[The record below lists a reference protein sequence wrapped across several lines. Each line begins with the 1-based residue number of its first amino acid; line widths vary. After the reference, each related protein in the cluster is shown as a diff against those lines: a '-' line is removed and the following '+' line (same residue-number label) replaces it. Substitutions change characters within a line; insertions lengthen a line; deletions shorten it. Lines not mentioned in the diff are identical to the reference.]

1 MLWLVAAGALFLA
14 KVTKGRKYVYWL
26 IPVGLLFIGV
36 CALVWAPIPWTGQT
50 VASLGGRLLAYP
62 LGWLGDLVNAGVGPM
77 ATVAIVV
84 LLIAGFLDLLDR
96 VPDNYVKTAIVVV
109 PILAVI
115 AVGPVANSVQHVTRV
130 VSGRS
135 TTVVSGITH

>member
-14 KVTKGRKYVYWL
+14 KVTKGRKHVYWA
-26 IPVGLLFIGV
+26 IPVALLFIGV
-36 CALVWAPIPWTGQT
+36 CALVWAPIPWVGQT
-50 VASLGGRLLAYP
+50 VASLGGRVLAFP
-62 LGWLGDLVNAGVGPM
+62 LGWLGDAVHADVATM
-77 ATVAIVV
+77 ATLAIVL
-84 LLIAGFLDLLDR
+84 LLIAGALDLLDR
-96 VPDNYVKTAIVVV
+96 KPDNYVKTAIVVV

-115 AVGPVANSVQHVTRV
+115 AAGPVATSVQQVTHA